1 MPGDAFWAG
10 FGADHYG
17 RRPVATDDPPAGF
30 EVRADEFFDLLVR
43 ACRGRAFGP
52 RDPHV
57 RFFIAQ
63 REVLEDLDDYLP
75 VPADGSLAGFLG
87 RMEDELR
94 GQPYLLTVQRMH
106 VVSRHLWKQAAGF
119 LAGLYEA
126 TGLLPGDAEVEAFVG
141 RYPYTPTGIHRERS
155 GVFVCTVHGQKDM
168 LVWPPDTRGLPLNS
182 RHYDEARASA
192 MHLRC
197 APGRLAY
204 WPGMHWHVG
213 ESPMPSA
220 ALHVTVGEQPPDQAD
235 LLAAASGGVTL
246 AAGKGL
252 EYRSAAGGGLPAQYE
267 DLASALTAACGEVG
281 AIRARLMVD
290 WLRRRTGLGF
300 TVPPPR
306 RGAVD
311 LGDDDVVGR
320 DGEFPI
326 VLIDRDAGTS
336 WCAADGRV
344 ARMKSAPALSA
355 AVDLLNSGRSLPVRE
370 VLSLAAGEMELALL
384 RQALAMLADWQ
395 VLMVTGSE

>member
-1 MPGDAFWAG
+1 MSGDAFWAA
-10 FGADHYG
+10 FAADHYG
-17 RRPVATDDPPAGF
+17 LRPVACDDAPVSLDVRPDELF
-30 EVRADEFFDLLVR
+30 ELLVR
-43 ACRGRAFGP
+43 SCRRRAFGP

-87 RMEDELR
+87 RMEDELS

-106 VVSRHLWKQAAGF
+106 VVSRHLWKRAAGF

-155 GVFVCTVHGQKDM
+155 GVFAFAVQGQKDM
-168 LVWPPDTRGLPLNS
+168 LAWPPDTRGLPLRT

-192 MHLRC
+192 MHLHC
-197 APGRLAY
+197 APGRLVY

-213 ESPMPSA
+213 ESPTPSA
-220 ALHVTVGEQPPDQAD
+220 ALHVTVAEQPPDQAG
-235 LLAAASGGVTL
+235 LLAAASGGVTM

-252 EYRSAAGGGLPAQYE
+252 EYRSAAGLPAQYE
-267 DLASALTAACGEVG
+267 DLAAELTASCGDAG
-281 AIRARLMVD
+281 AIRDRLMVD

-300 TVPPPR
+300 TAPPPR
-306 RGAVD
+306 RGSVE
-311 LGDDDVVGR
+311 LGDDDVVGL

-326 VLIDRDAGTS
+326 VLVSRDARTN

-355 AVDLLNSGRSLPVRE
+355 AIDRLNSGGSLPVHE
-370 VLSLAAGEMELALL
+370 VLSLAAGAMELALL
-384 RQALAMLADWQ
+384 RQTLALLADWQ
-395 VLMVTGSE
+395 VLAVTRSE